1 MSEGKMEL
9 LNRLIKLL
17 TDKGTLP
24 KPHTEHPDAHLE
36 GDQIDP
42 PIIIDLGFAK
52 ARVTYLGAN
61 EIGGSII
68 EPEKYTGFGVSTAH
82 IASFAMPFRPWY
94 YYHGQMTLRGKEEME
109 QNLKEVCHR
118 LDVFYANKDT
128 IKAFYDSIP
137 ERSQAATLKRQ
148 VDEKKKEARRRLRA
162 GEIDNKQYQKELYN
176 FKGMQKAFESA
187 RFQTREKLE
196 QFVEDTLG
204 IHLTYDATGQLLS
217 ILEGGV
223 R

>member
-1 MSEGKMEL
+1 MSEEKEEL
-9 LNRLIKLL
+9 LNRLIKILV
-17 TDKGTLP
+17 DKGTLP
-24 KPHTEHPDAHLE
+24 KPHAESPEAHLE

-42 PIIIDLGFAK
+42 PIIIDVGFAK
-52 ARVTYLGAN
+52 AKVSYLGAN

-68 EPEKYTGFGVSTAH
+68 EPEKYRGFGVSTSH

-118 LDVFYANKDT
+118 LDVFYANRDT
-128 IKAFYDSIP
+128 IKAFYDSVP
-137 ERSQAATLKRQ
+137 ERSQATTLKRQ

-162 GEIDNKQYQKELYN
+162 GGIDNKQYQKELYK
-176 FKGMQKAFESA
+176 FQGMQKAFESA
-187 RFQTREKLE
+187 GFQTKEKLE

-204 IHLTYDATGQLLS
+204 IHLTYNATEQLLS
-217 ILEGGV
+217 ILEGQA